1 MSFKRFDLL
10 EAVELWAEDN
20 NALSS
25 EQAVSDR
32 FDEEVLPLVIA
43 KYGEDDQ
50 PAIREAFNDWTDMLH
65 KDDELH
71 EEQYNNYCYVGRLA
85 EDD

>member
-20 NALSS
+20 NAISS
-25 EQAVSDR
+25 ETELSKR
-32 FDEEVLPLVIA
+32 FDEEVLPSVIA
-43 KYGEDDQ
+43 QYGEDDSV
-50 PAIREAFNDWTDMLH
+50 AINEAFNDWSDMLH

-85 EDD
+85 D